1 MSATLD
7 AGIKDATLNAGING
21 VRELTTHELDAVS
34 GGIRRSVPNGRPT
47 LSRQWE
53 TRTGERGRGAVDFC
67 GPHLSRD
74 RSGHKVRS
82 DVGCAMRD
90 PVAIKRIKDLNS
102 SPAGN
107 TAEEFRQV
115 IKDDL
120 ETFRCMI
127 PGAK

>member
-1 MSATLD
+1 
-7 AGIKDATLNAGING
+7 
-21 VRELTTHELDAVS
+21 
-34 GGIRRSVPNGRPT
+34 
-47 LSRQWE
+47 
-53 TRTGERGRGAVDFC
+53 
-67 GPHLSRD
+67 
-74 RSGHKVRS
+74 
-82 DVGCAMRD
+82 MRD